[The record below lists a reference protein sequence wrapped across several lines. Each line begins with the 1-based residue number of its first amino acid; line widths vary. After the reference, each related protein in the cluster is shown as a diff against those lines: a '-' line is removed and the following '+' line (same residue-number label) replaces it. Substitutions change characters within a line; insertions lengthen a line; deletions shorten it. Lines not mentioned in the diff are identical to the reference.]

1 MVQTSFPALLT
12 STPPRGTS
20 SLKKH
25 NPGVL
30 WNVAWGMSWQADGRR
45 CLNSPIIVQQLTWPP
60 SVVGPMEPR
69 RGELGV
75 RRVPNNLLHS
85 LSEQLEA
92 PVRGDSCQ
100 SQVLFANLER
110 RPTNLENETWVLIIM
125 TVMYSSEP
133 AYKWV
138 PEVLVVDPIKTKT
151 RAAQKLSLD
160 QKAPNVKRWAWTE
173 GSIWAR
179 VWQSFFFFC

>member
-1 MVQTSFPALLT
+1 MLHSINQECWSGLLYEACQVKSPKGGLRKIVQTSFPALLT
-12 STPPRGTS
+12 STPPRESS
-20 SLKKH
+20 SLEPKKKLHPWKKH
-25 NPGVL
+25 KPGVL
-30 WNVAWGMSWQADGRR
+30 WSVACGMSRQADSRR

-85 LSEQLEA
+85 LSEQLEG

-110 RPTNLENETWVLIIM
+110 GAKELGKWNLSAHHNDCDVQQWTWVH
-125 TVMYSSEP
+125 VS
-133 AYKWV
+133 
-138 PEVLVVDPIKTKT
+138 T
-151 RAAQKLSLD
+151 RGVSGRPHQ
-160 QKAPNVKRWAWTE
+160 N
-173 GSIWAR
+173 
-179 VWQSFFFFC
+179 

>member
-1 MVQTSFPALLT
+1 MGLNWWFICGWSLYRRMSCNKLHASSGSPSAQLCYYGAQNVQKMKNNSPNQHSFTAYFN
-12 STPPRGTS
+12 PPRGTS
-20 SLKKH
+20 SLKNQK
-25 NPGVL
+25 PGVL
-30 WNVAWGMSWQADGRR
+30 WSVAWGMSRQADSRR

-100 SQVLFANLER
+100 SQVLFANVR
-110 RPTNLENETWVLIIM
+110 R
-125 TVMYSSEP
+125 SS
-133 AYKWV
+133 K
-138 PEVLVVDPIKTKT
+138 K
-151 RAAQKLSLD
+151 
-160 QKAPNVKRWAWTE
+160 
-173 GSIWAR
+173 
-179 VWQSFFFFC
+179 

>member
-1 MVQTSFPALLT
+1 MSTQLWRVKLTVTDSLTVERAQLKTKYVIRTLHSINQECWSGLLYEACQVKSPKGGLRKIVQTSFPALLT
-12 STPPRGTS
+12 SSPHQE
-20 SLKKH
+20 KH
-25 NPGVL
+25 HPWKNHKLGVL
-30 WNVAWGMSWQADGRR
+30 WSVAWGMSWQADGRR

-110 RPTNLENETWVLIIM
+110 SPKN
-125 TVMYSSEP
+125 
-133 AYKWV
+133 
-138 PEVLVVDPIKTKT
+138 
-151 RAAQKLSLD
+151 
-160 QKAPNVKRWAWTE
+160 
-173 GSIWAR
+173 
-179 VWQSFFFFC
+179 